1 MAYLIESGCSGCGMC
16 VEACPRECISDES
29 MPARIDAEECVD
41 CGPGASEA
49 PELRRSSCRCF
60 ADLGIDD
67 AGLEES
73 IRVGVA
79 PPVTL
84 QRLDEHHRGDDR
96 CGEDYAGQSH
106 TAIL

>member
-1 MAYLIESGCSGCGMC
+1 MAEHHL
-16 VEACPRECISDES
+16 D
-29 MPARIDAEECVD
+29 DAVTRLLGSQGGEECVD

-79 PPVTL
+79 LPVTL
-84 QRLDEHHRGDDR
+84 QRFDEHHRRDDR
-96 CGEDYAGQSH
+96 WPQLVVDE
-106 TAIL
+106 